1 MERQTKWLVDTAHS
15 DITFKIRHLMI
26 ANVKGSFKIF
36 DASIYTNGD
45 DFTTAQIDLWI
56 DVSSITTNDVK
67 RDEHLKSDEFFDV
80 QNHKQI
86 TFVSSGIEQTNEN
99 NTWRLWGNLTIKGIA
114 KKITLDVEYG
124 GLMKDPWGNYKAGF
138 SVTGAINRKDWDL
151 TWNTGLD
158 SGGVMLGDE
167 IKITCDIE
175 LIKAKKG
182 DLSMDLAEAAEAE
195 GISS

>member
-1 MERQTKWLVDTAHS
+1 MEKQTKWLVDTAHS

-36 DASIYTNGD
+36 DASIYTSEE
-45 DFTTAQIDLWI
+45 DFSTAEIDLWI
-56 DVSSITTNDVK
+56 DVSSITTGDAK
-67 RDEHLKSDEFFDV
+67 RDEHLKSGEFFDV
-80 QNHKQI
+80 FNHKQI
-86 TFVSSGIEQTNEN
+86 TFVSAGIEPTPEN

-114 KKITLDVEYG
+114 KKIELDVEYG
-124 GLMKDPWGNYKAGF
+124 GLTKDPWGNQKAGF
-138 SVTGAINRKDWDL
+138 TVTGAINRKDWGL
-151 TWNTGLD
+151 TWNTNLD

-167 IKITCDIE
+167 VKITCEIE

-182 DLSMDLAEAAEAE
+182 DLAMNLAETEAE

>member
-1 MERQTKWLVDTAHS
+1 MEKQTKWLVDTAHS

-45 DFTTAQIDLWI
+45 DFTTAEIDLWI
-56 DVSSITTNDVK
+56 DVSSITTGDAK
-67 RDEHLKSDEFFDV
+67 RDEHLKSGEFFDV
-80 QNHKQI
+80 LNHKQI
-86 TFVSSGIEQTNEN
+86 TFVSSGLVQTGEN
-99 NTWRLWGNLTIKGIA
+99 NTWELWGELTIKGIT
-114 KKITLDVEYG
+114 KHVELYVEYG
-124 GLMKDPWGNYKAGF
+124 GLMKDPWGNHKAGF
-138 SVTGAINRKDWDL
+138 TITGAINRKDWDL
-151 TWNTGLD
+151 TWNTNLD

-167 IKITCDIE
+167 IKITCEVE

-182 DLSMDLAEAAEAE
+182 ELAMNLAEATEAE